1 MSAAGGA
8 RVYDVLIA
16 ELADVLG
23 VDVAFVAVFDDVD
36 RTRMRTLAAVLDGRA
51 LRNFDYALAGS
62 PCAQVVGRDFR
73 FVPKGVAAEFAPDTI
88 FAAKGMDCYAAYPLT
103 GAGGAP
109 LGLLVA
115 MNRRALADPT
125 LAESMLKIF
134 AVRIAAEIERGRA
147 EDALRRAALAVSG
160 AEGENVY
167 RELVRVLATILGVE
181 IAFIA
186 LPKAEDP
193 CKLKMLAFWIDG
205 RIVED
210 FEYPLAGTPCEQIL
224 RVGYCAY
231 PDRLMER
238 FPLDADFRSIGAE
251 SYAGLPLAGAD
262 GSPIGI
268 ISVVSRKPLPNPELV
283 EAMLKI
289 FAARARTEIERS
301 RADAALRASEE
312 QYRAIF
318 NASADALVLWDS
330 SLRRVDV
337 NPAYERIY
345 GIPREEVLRGDY
357 GADLPVEYAERR
369 RDLVRRTLAGERC
382 EAELE
387 SLRRDGE
394 RIEVEVRTIPVLHR
408 GEPHVLAMI
417 RDMTERK
424 RAEAAARAS
433 EEQYREIFNASV
445 DGLALWDERGRIVD
459 VNPAFL
465 AMHGFARDEI
475 VDADCPAFIPEEG
488 RDACARLVRAAL
500 AGERTQGEHIAL
512 HKSGVLR
519 NVEIRAVP
527 IRYHG
532 RPHALTVVRDITERK
547 RTDAALRASEA
558 QLRQAQKMEA
568 IGQLTGGI
576 AHDFNN
582 ILQSIVGYVV
592 LAEERQDEL
601 DDPRL
606 GGYLARI
613 HASTRRASE
622 LIGQMLTFSR
632 GQRGERRALSLAPLV
647 QEATQ
652 MLRSTLPST
661 IALRTERAAEVPSV
675 LADPVQFEQVLLN
688 LSINARDAMQRPG
701 GNPGLDRVRRRARR
715 GVRVVPQA
723 DRGKLRRAG
732 GQGLR
737 PGNSPRR
744 SRSAFSSR
752 SSPPRRWAR
761 AAAWVSRWFTGSSTI
776 TAATCCST
784 PPPGRER
791 RCACCFLPSRR
802 RVGRRR
808 EHGGRPPTRRK
819 PRLRGRV
826 LVADDEAAVRELLR
840 ELLTGWGLDVALART
855 GAEAAA
861 AFAAEPAR
869 FDLVLTDQTMPEMTG
884 LALAREVTRQ
894 RPGVPVLLCTG
905 FGDAL
910 SDQDIAAAGICAV
923 ARKPVEPADLY
934 ALLGRHLPRR
944 RRGVAP
950 GGAASAPPARIEVGD
965 PDEERWRRARPHA
978 PPPRSRGSSSG
989 GAQAN
994 PARRKERRHR
1004 LGHATECIGRRARL
1018 S

>member
-1 MSAAGGA
+1 MSRNPDTDTRPTLSSKSGTVAQRSAARARASPRTAAGGHTPEESALQRAALAVSAAGGA

-186 LPKAEDP
+186 LPKAEDS

-224 RVGYCAY
+224 REGYCAY
-231 PDRLMER
+231 PDRLTER

-251 SYAGLPLAGAD
+251 SYAGLPLASAD
-262 GSPIGI
+262 GSPMGI

-289 FAARARTEIERS
+289 FAARARTEIERA

-475 VDADCPAFIPEEG
+475 VDADCPAFIPEDG

-500 AGERTQGEHIAL
+500 AGERSQGEHIAL

-532 RPHALTVVRDITERK
+532 QPHALTVVRDITERK

-661 IALRTERAAEVPSV
+661 ITLRTERAAEVPSV

-688 LSINARDAMQRPG
+688 LSINARDAMCGLGEILVSTEVTDVHDAVCASCRKRIEGSFVALAVRDSGPG
-701 GNPGLDRVRRRARR
+701 IPAAIAERIFEPFFTTKDVGKGSGMGLAMVHGIVHDHGGHLLLDTAPGT
-715 GVRVVPQA
+715 GTTVRV
-723 DRGKLRRAG
+723 L
-732 GQGLR
+732 L
-737 PGNSPRR
+737 
-744 SRSAFSSR
+744 
-752 SSPPRRWAR
+752 PPL
-761 AAAWVSRWFTGSSTI
+761 AAASS
-776 TAATCCST
+776 SSSQE
-784 PPPGRER
+784 P
-791 RCACCFLPSRR
+791 
-802 RVGRRR
+802 
-808 EHGGRPPTRRK
+808 GGRPPTRRK

-861 AFAAEPAR
+861 VFAAEPAR

-884 LALAREVTRQ
+884 LALAREVNRR
-894 RPGVPVLLCTG
+894 RPDIPILLCTG

-910 SDQDIAAAGICAV
+910 TDQDITAAGISAV
-923 ARKPVEPADLY
+923 ARKPVEPSDLY
-934 ALLGRHLPRR
+934 AMLGRHL
-944 RRGVAP
+944 
-950 GGAASAPPARIEVGD
+950 GAEPE
-965 PDEERWRRARPHA
+965 
-978 PPPRSRGSSSG
+978 
-989 GAQAN
+989 GA
-994 PARRKERRHR
+994 
-1004 LGHATECIGRRARL
+1004 
-1018 S
+1018 